1 MGPPGLPGKRG
12 QRVGHC
18 VFGLGVLAALRC
30 VLRAGAAGRALPCAA
45 LPCLQGIMCPLLP
58 LALLVKC
65 VCVFPL
71 AGGGGWG
78 QAGQHEMPGM

>member
-18 VFGLGVLAALRC
+18 MFGLGVLA
-30 VLRAGAAGRALPCAA
+30 VLRAGRGLQCAALLCAALLCAA

-58 LALLVKC
+58 LAPLVKC
-65 VCVFPL
+65 VCVFL
-71 AGGGGWG
+71 LIS
-78 QAGQHEMPGM
+78 HEMPGV